1 MELLNKVQE
10 CGADNLI
17 AGIAP
22 AAMTTGVKVRKAEA
36 ETAYP
41 RGMVMAL
48 SLGEAGDGCV
58 VPLGTDA
65 KLNETLAAAYI
76 LADDVTV
83 GTEGDAAAVAYMT
96 GCFARKA
103 VTAKA
108 EYAMTAADED
118 SLRKYGI
125 VLKDM
130 LD

>member
-10 CGADNLI
+10 CGMDNLI
-17 AGIAP
+17 AGIMP
-22 AAMTTGVKVRKAEA
+22 AAMTTGVKVRKAA
-36 ETAYP
+36 EVAVYP

-48 SLGEAGDGCV
+48 SLGVAGDGCV

-65 KLNETLAAAYI
+65 KENETLTAAYI
-76 LADDVTV
+76 LADDVAV
-83 GTEGDAAAVAYMT
+83 GTGEDAAAVAYMT

>member
-10 CGADNLI
+10 CGMDNLI
-17 AGIAP
+17 AGIVP
-22 AAMTTGVKVRKAEA
+22 AAMTTGVKVRKAA
-36 ETAYP
+36 EQTVYP

-58 VPLGTDA
+58 VPLGTAA
-65 KLNETLAAAYI
+65 KEKETLAAAYI
-76 LADDVTV
+76 LADNVTV
-83 GTEGDAAAVAYMT
+83 GAEEDAAAVAYMA

-103 VTAKA
+103 LTAKA